1 MRNLIVLAAILIA
14 SAALAQVPSST
25 PPREPAMIETVSVTG
40 TAKIPLT
47 PDRFTFNVGVETSAP
62 TVADAVKQNNDRVA
76 RVVAALK
83 SAGATDREIRTASFA
98 IFPQYDYSDNRRP
111 RLIGYQVTNS
121 VTVTKNTPAEAGRLL
136 QTAIDAG
143 ANTASGLMFTV
154 SDETRGRDQGLR
166 AAFADARAKAQVL
179 AQSAGRTL
187 GRVLSITEGAAPS
200 AIPPPIPLYGRVA
213 AAVMKQDV
221 PIEPGTQELRFTV
234 SGIFEL
240 H

>member
-1 MRNLIVLAAILIA
+1 MRNLIVLTSILIA
-14 SAALAQVPSST
+14 SCLSAQVPSST

-40 TAKIPLT
+40 SSKIPLT
-47 PDRFTFNVGVETSAP
+47 PDRVTFNIGVETSAP
-62 TVADAVKQNNDRVA
+62 TVADAVKQNNERVA

-83 SAGATDREIRTASFA
+83 AAGATDREIRTSNFG

-136 QTAIDAG
+136 QTAVDAG

-154 SDETRGRDQGLR
+154 SDETRGRDEGLR
-166 AAFADARAKAQVL
+166 AAFADARAKAEVL
-179 AQSAGRTL
+179 AKSSGRAL
-187 GRVLSITEGAAPS
+187 GRVISITEGAAALPV
-200 AIPPPIPLYGRVA
+200 PPPIPLYGRVA
-213 AAVMKQDV
+213 AAEVRQDV

-234 SGIFEL
+234 SVIFEL
-240 H
+240 R